1 MPSNSATPRR
11 GFGITAGRATNY
23 CYEDGC
29 CEYLWN
35 SNQLQRNTEYWGRG
49 NGWIAMSLAD
59 VLALLPAGHRDRKA
73 LTSMFVQMMR
83 TLCRVQDPATG
94 HWRQLPL
101 RVEDA
106 DAGNYIESSATAMF
120 GYALAKGVAEG
131 VLRGSRYR
139 KAAERAWRG
148 LLVHSVEGRGTDGLT
163 LGNVCAGTCIGER
176 RYYYARPVVSGESFA
191 TGAFLQFAGQMTRL
205 ERR

>member
-1 MPSNSATPRR
+1 
-11 GFGITAGRATNY
+11 
-23 CYEDGC
+23 
-29 CEYLWN
+29 
-35 SNQLQRNTEYWGRG
+35 
-49 NGWIAMSLAD
+49 MSLAD
-59 VLALLPAGHRDRKA
+59 VLALLPAGHRDRSGLKA
-73 LTSMFVQMMR
+73 MFVQMMR

-106 DAGNYIESSATAMF
+106 GAGNYIESSATAMF

-131 VLRGSRYR
+131 VLRGGRYR
-139 KAAERAWRG
+139 KAAERAWKG
-148 LLVHSVEGRGTDGLT
+148 LLAYSVEGRGTDSLT

-191 TGAFLQFAGQMTRL
+191 TGAFLQFAGQMDRL
-205 ERR
+205 DRR